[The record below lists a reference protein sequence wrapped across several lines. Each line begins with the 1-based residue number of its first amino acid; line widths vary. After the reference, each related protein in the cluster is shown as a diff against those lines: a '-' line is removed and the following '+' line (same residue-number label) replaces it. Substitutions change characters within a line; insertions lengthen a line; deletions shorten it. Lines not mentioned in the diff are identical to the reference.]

1 MKRVTACV
9 GCHAIIP
16 TLNGRRLYCATC
28 KRRRQREHQRNWL
41 AKNPERQRMHARK
54 WARKP
59 SSKAR
64 KRIYDRE
71 RYEREKDSI
80 NAHRRATYALF
91 GKAGKRR
98 ATA

>member
-9 GCHAIIP
+9 DCHAITP
-16 TLNGRRLYCATC
+16 TLNGRRLRCDEC
-28 KRRRQREHQRNWL
+28 RRIRQLELQRNWV
-41 AKNPERQRMHARK
+41 AKNRERQRMHARN

-64 KRIYDRE
+64 RRVYDRD
-71 RYEREKDSI
+71 RYQREKDSI
-80 NAHRRATYALF
+80 NAYRRATYALF

-98 ATA
+98 ATE